1 MRSPALA
8 IVWEFRHRHRWG
20 LTAIGCYLLGL
31 ASIKLLLLEL
41 APGVDLAAYVGLVEK
56 DDVLAGP
63 RFAAVVVV
71 PLTAAVTYLIAAFS
85 FGLAGDLAPRQSIY
99 PARMFTLP
107 VTSSAL
113 AGWPMLYGAVAMASL
128 WLATAYLALWP
139 AGVDIPLVWPAVFA
153 ATFLAWTQVVTWM
166 AYPVPGLRMIV
177 AVLLLVVIGT
187 VGIVA
192 VELKPSE
199 SLMVA
204 VFAPQLPLAF
214 LAARAAIGRARRG
227 DVPGGDVPDWRRAFA
242 RLGQASDAL
251 FRWRRPF
258 SSPARAQVWYEWRQH
273 GRSLP
278 AWVGI
283 LLPFELALLF
293 LAGKT
298 SVFVLVTLLGVLL
311 TPPVLAAFVAAT
323 VRKPSPL
330 GSDGYGM
337 ATFIATRP
345 MTSAALIAAKLRVA
359 IWSTIAAWLLVAIAV
374 PVALGLSG
382 TWPIVVDC
390 ARQVR
395 DDIGTPRTVVIA
407 LLGLAALVAATWKRL
422 VLSLYIGLSGRTWLV
437 RTYVGLTLA
446 ILAAIIPLLEWVG
459 QSSDVRR
466 VLWNS
471 LPWVAAGLVS
481 IKMTS
486 AAWIATHLHRTE
498 LLTEYT
504 LLFGAATWVVAVL
517 ALYALLA
524 WIMATPHFPHYF
536 LVLASIL
543 AIPLTRLSAAPLAL
557 AWNRHR

>member
-8 IVWEFRHRHRWG
+8 IAWEFRHRHRWG
-20 LTAIGCYLLGL
+20 LIAIGCYLLGL
-31 ASIKLLLLEL
+31 ATMKLLLLEF
-41 APGVDLAAYVGLVEK
+41 APGVDLVAYVGLVEK
-56 DDVLAGP
+56 HDDFAGP
-63 RFAAVVVV
+63 RFAAMVVV
-71 PLTAAVTYLIAAFS
+71 PLTAAVMYLIAAFS
-85 FGLAGDLAPRQSIY
+85 FGLTGDLAPRQSLY

-107 VTSSAL
+107 VSSSAL

-128 WLATAYLALWP
+128 WLATAYLAFWP

-177 AVLLLVVIGT
+177 AVLLLVAVGT

-192 VELKPSE
+192 VELKPPE

-214 LAARAAIGRARRG
+214 FAARAAIVWARR
-227 DVPGGDVPDWRRAFA
+227 GDVPDWRRAFA

-251 FRWRRPF
+251 FRSHRSFP
-258 SSPARAQVWYEWRQH
+258 SPIRAQVWYEWRHH

-278 AWVGI
+278 TWVGI

-298 SVFVLVTLLGVLL
+298 SVFVLLTLLGVLL

-323 VRKPSPL
+323 VHRASPL
-330 GSDGYGM
+330 GSDANGM

-345 MTSAALIAAKLRVA
+345 LTSSALIAAKLSVA
-359 IWSTIAAWLLVAIAV
+359 IWSTIATWLLVVVAV

-395 DDIGTPRTVVIA
+395 DDIGTSRTVVVM

-422 VLSLYIGLSGRTWLV
+422 VLSLYIGLSGRTWLM

-446 ILAAIIPLLEWVG
+446 FLVAIIPILEWVYL
-459 QSSDVRR
+459 SSDVRR
-466 VLWNS
+466 LLWNS
-471 LPWVAAGLVS
+471 LPWVAAALVS

-486 AAWIATHLHRTE
+486 AAWIAMRLHHTQ
-498 LLTEYT
+498 LLSEYT
-504 LLFGAATWVVAVL
+504 LLFGAAAWVVAVL

-536 LVLASIL
+536 LVLVSII